1 MGVWRLFYFPKHL
14 MKIPTFTHH
23 QPLSGL
29 GQAVSDVTSPV
40 KLVKRISPGCHAL
53 CSKASFAH
61 SDSANCLGDE
71 AA

>member
-1 MGVWRLFYFPKHL
+1 
-14 MKIPTFTHH
+14 MKIRTFTHH

-40 KLVKRISPGCHAL
+40 KLVKRISLGCHVL
-53 CSKASFAH
+53 GSKASFAH
-61 SDSANCLGDE
+61 SDSPNWPGDE